1 MIQLSKAEIEEI
13 FNYLDNTKLHGDKSL
28 FYKMQYYYARRSEE
42 ITVLRVKDIDFDLNR
57 ITFNIAKKK
66 DKTVKQLKL
75 IPVVKDHLHSYI
87 EEKALAP
94 DDFIFIDV
102 DPEATEEEIKS
113 KKDSFKR
120 KLRKYL
126 ERNSCKITRE
136 LFNKNIKLN
145 THDFR
150 RLRGQ
155 HMYLAGAKIEH
166 LQELYQHI
174 DINTT
179 ITYLQIDTIIIDNLL
194 DSY

>member
-1 MIQLSKAEIEEI
+1 MIPLTKEDIEAI
-13 FNYLDNTKLHGDKSL
+13 FNYLDNTNLHKDKSL

-42 ITVLRVKDIDFDLNR
+42 IALLKVKDIDFNLNR

-66 DKTVKQLKL
+66 DKTVKNVKL
-75 IPVVKDHLHSYI
+75 IPAVRNHLLEYI
-87 EEKALAP
+87 DEKGLDP
-94 DDFIFIDV
+94 EDFIFIEAEDG
-102 DPEATEEEIKS
+102 ATEEEIKS
-113 KKDSFKR
+113 KKDSLKR
-120 KLRKYL
+120 KLRMYL

-136 LFNKNIKLN
+136 LLGKEVKLN

-174 DINTT
+174 DINQT
-179 ITYLQIDTIIIDNLL
+179 ITYLQIDEIIIDNLL
-194 DSY
+194 DNY